1 MKITFKELE
10 PQARGNSNGMLLK
23 GTKDYDGSDY
33 EKFYFDTTQQGDE
46 TPIHKIA
53 KTLKPGQLVE
63 LTYDQ
68 SKFKNLETITI
79 LDSSEA
85 SASDANGGGGAA
97 PAKRGGGG
105 GYQKNNKGNFR
116 DPDHTDRSSAVY
128 LAWEIVKNMEGIS
141 GDHKVP
147 AKAQGPLMTQ
157 FQDLAKTMT
166 AFIQTGDFVIPNGTT
181 APDTK
186 VGEREPGSDDQ
197 AGAATGQP
205 ADGQDDD
212 IPF

>member
-1 MKITFKELE
+1 MKITFKELQPE
-10 PQARGNSNGMLLK
+10 ARGNSNGMLLK

-46 TPIHKIA
+46 TPIHKVA

-63 LTYDQ
+63 LKYDQ
-68 SKFKNLETITI
+68 SKFKNLESITV
-79 LDSSEA
+79 LDASEA
-85 SASDANGGGGAA
+85 GKPSGGGGS
-97 PAKRGGGG
+97 AKSGG

-128 LAWEIVKNMEGIS
+128 LAWEIVSSMEGIS
-141 GDHKVP
+141 GDKKVT
-147 AKAQGPLMTQ
+147 AKVQGPVMTQ
-157 FQDLAKTMT
+157 FQDLAKTLT
-166 AFIQTGDFVIPNGTT
+166 AFIQTGDFVVPNGTT

-186 VGEREPGSDDQ
+186 VGEREPGSDD
-197 AGAATGQP
+197 APPSPG
-205 ADGQDDD
+205 DDD